1 MLISLLSVHKT
12 QDNPSNLKFKKV
24 LYYITRYFVVVYLK
38 SKDDD
43 KEESVCCKK
52 NFVSLEGPTVSK
64 ERDDEDECSDSYQ
77 GVGDMIQ
84 H

>member
-1 MLISLLSVHKT
+1 M
-12 QDNPSNLKFKKV
+12 
-24 LYYITRYFVVVYLK
+24 VVYLK

-64 ERDDEDECSDSYQ
+64 EGDDEDECSDSYQ
-77 GVGDMIQ
+77 YVGGMVQ